1 MADYRGR
8 GLHRTVVEEFGLR
21 IVRGDYEPGTRIDV
35 EALESELGVSK
46 SVIREAMRVI
56 REKGLIISWQ
66 KRGTFVTSR
75 DEWKLLDTDVMMWRR
90 EAQRDDDQLLTD
102 LSQLRDAIEPAAAA
116 LAASQRTEDDLER
129 LDAAFESFARAG
141 DNVHQLAR
149 ADLDFH
155 LRILDATHNELF
167 VRLDTVII
175 HALNARNRIQH
186 HPGASWHDPVPD
198 HRAVLEA
205 IRQGSPQ
212 IADAAMRYALRESD
226 EDLTSGEP
234 PFHSGRHRAEPPLI

>member
-8 GLHRTVVEEFGLR
+8 GLHRAVVEELGLR
-21 IVRGDYEPGTRIDV
+21 IVRGDYAPGTRIDV
-35 EALESELGVSK
+35 EALEPELGVSK
-46 SVIREAMRVI
+46 SVIREAARVI
-56 REKGLIISWQ
+56 REKGLINSWQ
-66 KRGTFVTSR
+66 KRGTFVTNR

-116 LAASQRTEDDLER
+116 LAASQRTEDDLLR

-141 DNVHQLAR
+141 ENVHQLAE

-186 HPGASWHDPVPD
+186 HPGANWRDPVPD

-226 EDLTSGEP
+226 EDLTRGEP
-234 PFHSGRHRAEPPLI
+234 PFHPGRRRTEPPLI